1 MFWILVCNKEPEVRG
16 EKPCRE
22 GACLRRWNRMRT
34 SIAAWPTVCGFKE
47 AATRDV
53 ISGNN

>member
-47 AATRDV
+47 AVTRDV